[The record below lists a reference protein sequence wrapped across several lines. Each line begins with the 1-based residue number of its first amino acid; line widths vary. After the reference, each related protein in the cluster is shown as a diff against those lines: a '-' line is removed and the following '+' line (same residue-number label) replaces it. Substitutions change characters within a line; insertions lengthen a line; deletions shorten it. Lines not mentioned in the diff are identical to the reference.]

1 MLKGKDN
8 YMETKYEL
16 NNTKKVAN
24 AFGLNEEDTNLLIN
38 AVDLDIKNNMQEI
51 SSELQQAEQSKQ
63 KQLGT
68 TLQNLAKQ
76 NRIIK

>member
-1 MLKGKDN
+1 
-8 YMETKYEL
+8 METKYEL

-38 AVDLDIKNNMQEI
+38 PVDLDIKNNMQEI
-51 SSELQQAEQSKQ
+51 SSELQQSEQSKQ
-63 KQLGT
+63 KQYGT

>member
-1 MLKGKDN
+1 
-8 YMETKYEL
+8 MEIKYEL

-38 AVDLDIKNNMQEI
+38 AVDLDVKNNMQEI
-51 SSELQQAEQSKQ
+51 SSELQQSEQSKQ
-63 KQLGT
+63 KQYGT
-68 TLQNLAKQ
+68 KLQNLAKQ

>member
-1 MLKGKDN
+1 
-8 YMETKYEL
+8 METKYEL

-51 SSELQQAEQSKQ
+51 SSELQQSEQSKQ

-68 TLQNLAKQ
+68 TLQKLAKQ

>member
-1 MLKGKDN
+1 
-8 YMETKYEL
+8 METKYEL

-51 SSELQQAEQSKQ
+51 SSELHQVEQSKQ
-63 KQLGT
+63 KQYGT

>member
-1 MLKGKDN
+1 
-8 YMETKYEL
+8 METKYEL

-24 AFGLNEEDTNLLIN
+24 AFSLNEEDTNLLIN

-51 SSELQQAEQSKQ
+51 SSELQQSEQSKQ
-63 KQLGT
+63 KQYGT

>member
-1 MLKGKDN
+1 
-8 YMETKYEL
+8 METKYEL

-38 AVDLDIKNNMQEI
+38 AVDLDIKNNMQAI

-63 KQLGT
+63 KQYGT

>member
-1 MLKGKDN
+1 
-8 YMETKYEL
+8 METKYEL

-51 SSELQQAEQSKQ
+51 SSELQQLEQSKQ
-63 KQLGT
+63 KQYGT

>member
-1 MLKGKDN
+1 MK
-8 YMETKYEL
+8 TKYEL

-51 SSELQQAEQSKQ
+51 SSELQQVEQSKQ
-63 KQLGT
+63 KQYGT

>member
-1 MLKGKDN
+1 
-8 YMETKYEL
+8 METKYEL

-38 AVDLDIKNNMQEI
+38 AVDLDIKNNTQEI
-51 SSELQQAEQSKQ
+51 SSELQQVEQSKQ
-63 KQLGT
+63 KQYGT

>member
-1 MLKGKDN
+1 
-8 YMETKYEL
+8 METKYEL

-51 SSELQQAEQSKQ
+51 SSELQQSEQLRQ
-63 KQLGT
+63 KQYGT

>member
-1 MLKGKDN
+1 MK
-8 YMETKYEL
+8 TKYEL

-51 SSELQQAEQSKQ
+51 SSELQQTEQSKQ
-63 KQLGT
+63 KQYGT
-68 TLQNLAKQ
+68 TLQNLANQ

>member
-1 MLKGKDN
+1 
-8 YMETKYEL
+8 METKYEL

-63 KQLGT
+63 KQYGT

>member
-1 MLKGKDN
+1 
-8 YMETKYEL
+8 METKYEL

-24 AFGLNEEDTNLLIN
+24 AFGLNEEDKNLLIN

-51 SSELQQAEQSKQ
+51 SSELQQVEQSKQ
-63 KQLGT
+63 KQYGT

>member
-1 MLKGKDN
+1 
-8 YMETKYEL
+8 METKYEL

-51 SSELQQAEQSKQ
+51 LSELQQSEQSKQ
-63 KQLGT
+63 KQYGT

>member
-1 MLKGKDN
+1 
-8 YMETKYEL
+8 METKYEL

-38 AVDLDIKNNMQEI
+38 AVDLDIKNNMQNI
-51 SSELQQAEQSKQ
+51 SSELQQTERSKQ
-63 KQLGT
+63 KQYNEE
-68 TLQNLAKQ
+68 LQNLAKQ

>member
-1 MLKGKDN
+1 
-8 YMETKYEL
+8 METKYEL

-24 AFGLNEEDTNLLIN
+24 TFGLNEEDTNLLIN

-51 SSELQQAEQSKQ
+51 SSELQQSEQSKQ
-63 KQLGT
+63 KQYGT

>member
-1 MLKGKDN
+1 
-8 YMETKYEL
+8 METKYEL

>member
-1 MLKGKDN
+1 
-8 YMETKYEL
+8 METKYEL

-38 AVDLDIKNNMQEI
+38 AVYLDIKNNMQEI
-51 SSELQQAEQSKQ
+51 SSELQQSEQSKQ
-63 KQLGT
+63 KQYGT

>member
-1 MLKGKDN
+1 
-8 YMETKYEL
+8 METKYEL

-24 AFGLNEEDTNLLIN
+24 AFGLNEEDANLLIN
-38 AVDLDIKNNMQEI
+38 AVDLDIKNNMQAI

-63 KQLGT
+63 KQYGT